1 MEQNLIVIPSKSRLP
16 LSLLPHNSTHFECHA
31 STRVFANSINVSV
44 IKRSH
49 PQLMD
54 THLNQLCINGPLSE
68 AVSILDSMAQQGSKV
83 KPFTYMNLLQSCID
97 KDCISVGRELH
108 ARIGLVRKVDPFVET
123 KLVSMYAKCGHLE
136 EAWKVFDEMRER
148 NLFTWSAMIGA
159 CCRDRCWEEVVDLFY
174 DMMRDGVSPDEF
186 LIPKIVQA
194 CGKCGDLETVRLI
207 HSLVVRCGMCSSMR
221 INNSILAVYAKYGE
235 MNCAKKFLEN
245 MDERDSVT
253 WNAIITGFC
262 QKGKIEQAQKYFD
275 AMQEKGIEPSLVTWN
290 ILISSYNQLGH
301 CDIAMDL
308 MMKMESVGITPDV
321 YTWTSMISGFA
332 QRGRIYCAFD
342 LLKEMFLAEIEPN
355 SITIASAAAA
365 CASLKSLHMG
375 LEIHS
380 IAVKM
385 GLVDDVLIGN
395 SLIDIYSKCG
405 NLKDAQSVFDMMLK
419 RDVYSWNSI
428 IGGYIQ
434 AGFCGYMQNGDE
446 DWAFDLFQRIEKDGK
461 IKPDTA
467 SWNSLISGY
476 LQSGQKDKALQMF
489 RKMQSF
495 HIAPNS
501 VTMLSILP
509 ACANLLAL
517 KKVKEIHC
525 CAVRRNLVSELSVS
539 NILIDTYAKTG
550 NILYSRSIFDGL
562 SLKDIISWNS
572 LIAGYVLHGRS
583 ESALDIFYQMRK
595 EGLQPR
601 RGTFASII
609 SAFGHSGMVDEGKK
623 AFSSLSEEF
632 HIIPGVEHYIA
643 MVNLFGRSGKL
654 AEALELIQSMP
665 FEPNSFVWAA
675 LFTASRIH
683 RNFGLAILAGERM
696 LELEPG
702 NTITH
707 HLLSQAYS
715 LCGKSWEAPK
725 ITKLGKEKD
734 VPVGK
739 CWIERK
745 NLVYTFVVG
754 DQSKRYPDKLHS
766 WLKQV
771 AVNVKAHISDNGHC
785 IEEEE
790 KETISSVHS
799 EKLAFAF
806 AFIDSHRSPQVVRI
820 VKKLRMCKDCHDTA
834 KYLSV
839 AYGCEINLS
848 DSNCLHHFKSGH
860 CSCKDYW

>member
-1 MEQNLIVIPSKSRLP
+1 
-16 LSLLPHNSTHFECHA
+16 
-31 STRVFANSINVSV
+31 
-44 IKRSH
+44 
-49 PQLMD
+49 MD

-434 AGFCGYMQNGDE
+434 AGFCGKAHELFMKMQESDSRPNIVTWNVMITGYMQNGDE

-766 WLKQV
+766 WLKQ
-771 AVNVKAHISDNGHC
+771 SD
-785 IEEEE
+785 
-790 KETISSVHS
+790 
-799 EKLAFAF
+799 
-806 AFIDSHRSPQVVRI
+806 
-820 VKKLRMCKDCHDTA
+820 LRNME
-834 KYLSV
+834 V
-839 AYGCEINLS
+839 
-848 DSNCLHHFKSGH
+848 
-860 CSCKDYW
+860 